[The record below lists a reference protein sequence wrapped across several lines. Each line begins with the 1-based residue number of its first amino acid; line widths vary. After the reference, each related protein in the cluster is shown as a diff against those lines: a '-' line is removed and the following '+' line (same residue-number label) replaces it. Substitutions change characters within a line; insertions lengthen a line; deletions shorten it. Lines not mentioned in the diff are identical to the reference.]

1 MDKEGFES
9 AVATAAETGDDGT
22 HAAAADD
29 DDDDV
34 DSKAV
39 SAAGIDNE
47 SSEDGDDDVGTPLE
61 NDSVAAPML
70 LMVTKQGW
78 IKKTP
83 LAAFAKVTRRS
94 KGLAAITLG
103 SGDGVQWARI
113 CGWPSKS
120 STSATIATTSTSLS
134 SSISSDGG
142 GSSEEV
148 EEEEGAQ
155 PGVAGVETIMLATRD
170 GYATRFGLGDKEVRP
185 TGRTS
190 RGVKAMKLRS
200 GDEIVDMDVLP
211 AQVRSRKWC
220 LRLGF
225 AFFSVCCAALIK
237 RHI

>member
-9 AVATAAETGDDGT
+9 AVATAALAGDDGT
-22 HAAAADD
+22 LAAAAADD

-34 DSKAV
+34 HSKAV
-39 SAAGIDNE
+39 SAAGVDSE
-47 SSEDGDDDVGTPLE
+47 RGEDGDDDVGTPLE

-70 LMVTKQGW
+70 LMVTKHGW

-94 KGLAAITLG
+94 KGLAAIALG

-113 CGWPSKS
+113 CGWPNKPSA
-120 STSATIATTSTSLS
+120 SATATTSASLS
-134 SSISSDGG
+134 SRSAVDGVSSK
-142 GSSEEV
+142 EV
-148 EEEEGAQ
+148 EDEGVE
-155 PGVAGVETIMLATRD
+155 PGSVAGVETIMLATRD

-211 AQVRSRKWC
+211 AQVSRKQENEW
-220 LRLGF
+220 
-225 AFFSVCCAALIK
+225 V
-237 RHI
+237 HQ

>member
-9 AVATAAETGDDGT
+9 AVEIAAETGDDGT
-22 HAAAADD
+22 LTAAADEDDGVEDSKAASAVESGSDKYDD
-29 DDDDV
+29 DDD
-34 DSKAV
+34 
-39 SAAGIDNE
+39 E
-47 SSEDGDDDVGTPLE
+47 DVGTPLE

-70 LMVTKQGW
+70 LMVTKHGW

-103 SGDGVQWARI
+103 SGDGVRWARI
-113 CGWPSKS
+113 CGWPNKS
-120 STSATIATTSTSLS
+120 SSASASASSTALS
-134 SSISSDGG
+134 SSTGADDSSSPTD
-142 GSSEEV
+142 SEEAGEV
-148 EEEEGAQ
+148 EA
-155 PGVAGVETIMLATRD
+155 PSVAGVETIMLATRD

-211 AQVRSRKWC
+211 AQVSTQKTV
-220 LRLGF
+220 
-225 AFFSVCCAALIK
+225 AFKVA
-237 RHI
+237 